1 MEGKEGRKKGA
12 RKRFCD
18 GTCDSSR
25 LFKVL
30 PYLSCA
36 AALFGVSASMALWT
50 PMEAK
55 LANQRWDGLSFPQA
69 EAPKLRSRPTR
80 NCPCLLFGNFGK
92 LCERR
97 YNSASKHHDNP
108 QAPAEATNHTETL
121 HIPTLWR
128 TDTRSPSQH
137 SPPGKPDSRLW
148 ISDGN

>member
-36 AALFGVSASMALWT
+36 AALFGVSASMALRT

-80 NCPCLLFGNFGK
+80 NCPCLLFGNLGS
-92 LCERR
+92 
-97 YNSASKHHDNP
+97 SANDGTIQLRNTTTTPKRPPKQRTIPRLFTYRHYGGQILVLPHNILP
-108 QAPAEATNHTETL
+108 QVSPTPA
-121 HIPTLWR
+121 
-128 TDTRSPSQH
+128 S
-137 SPPGKPDSRLW
+137 G
-148 ISDGN
+148 